1 MKRGVQGMNRKTKI
15 IFVISLVMAVLL
27 FYGLIS
33 QSGHETKPAVEY
45 KNESYGFTL
54 SLSGEFNDSVKIIE
68 ENQVVYFV
76 SKEIQEKQ
84 PDNIFG
90 VTGRIEIFAKSEFSK
105 EAMLESGDAYG
116 LKYLGENNRYYFGWA
131 HATDVQVPPG
141 DKNLTERFRTLETE
155 FAEMVKTFKTIDA
168 PAPELKT
175 DTGSYVGLADNNF
188 FEVKISG
195 VPDEKAY
202 RVFMITDEVRGKFEG
217 LNLQEGDQIK
227 LQYIENEY
235 GQNAVQEIDRIVAYK
250 KISAEEAKEVIDSE
264 DGVIILDVRTP
275 EEYTEGYIK
284 GAVNLP
290 NEDIK
295 DTPPALLPDKNA
307 KILVYC
313 RSGNR
318 SQEASQK
325 LIDMGYSQ
333 VYDFGGIID
342 WPYEIIIESV

>member
-1 MKRGVQGMNRKTKI
+1 
-15 IFVISLVMAVLL
+15 
-27 FYGLIS
+27 
-33 QSGHETKPAVEY
+33 
-45 KNESYGFTL
+45 
-54 SLSGEFNDSVKIIE
+54 
-68 ENQVVYFV
+68 
-76 SKEIQEKQ
+76 
-84 PDNIFG
+84 
-90 VTGRIEIFAKSEFSK
+90 
-105 EAMLESGDAYG
+105 
-116 LKYLGENNRYYFGWA
+116 
-131 HATDVQVPPG
+131 
-141 DKNLTERFRTLETE
+141 
-155 FAEMVKTFKTIDA
+155 
-168 PAPELKT
+168 
-175 DTGSYVGLADNNF
+175 
-188 FEVKISG
+188 
-195 VPDEKAY
+195 
-202 RVFMITDEVRGKFEG
+202 MITDEVRGKFEG

-264 DGVIILDVRTP
+264 DGFIILDVRTP

-342 WPYEIIIESV
+342 WPYETVK